1 MTVRMT
7 DKQRR
12 GMEALE
18 AAQGAGLSL
27 SEYAKVHGL
36 VVREL
41 YDGIAALRKRGVLPK
56 SARGPKRVSRFVPVQ
71 VVSSAVAMPSRSPIR
86 GGMVCRLIHANGLVI
101 ECGEWP
107 PAAWLA
113 AVLQGSRDAAP

>member
-1 MTVRMT
+1 
-7 DKQRR
+7 
-12 GMEALE
+12 MEALE

-56 SARGPKRVSRFVPVQ
+56 SPRAHKRVSRFVPVQ
-71 VVSSAVAMPSRSPIR
+71 VVSSPVTMPSRVPPRS
-86 GGMVCRLIHANGLVI
+86 GMVCRLVHANGLVI

-113 AVLQGSRDAAP
+113 AVLQGSRDAAS